1 MTYDRVNI
9 VLYEDTNEK
18 IKAIENKYRLERG
31 RSTVIR
37 MAVDELYKKVIGNG
51 KPKTKTT

>member
-9 VLYEDTNEK
+9 VLYEDTDEK
-18 IKAIENKYRLERG
+18 IKEIENHYRLERG

-51 KPKTKTT
+51 KPKTKTA